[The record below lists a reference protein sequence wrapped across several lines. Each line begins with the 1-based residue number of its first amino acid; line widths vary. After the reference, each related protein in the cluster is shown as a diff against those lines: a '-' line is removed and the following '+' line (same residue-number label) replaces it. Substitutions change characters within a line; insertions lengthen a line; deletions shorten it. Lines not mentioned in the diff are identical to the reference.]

1 MLAGRQA
8 SRPAARQPGRQ
19 AGRQPGSQANHPS
32 HPSSHPA
39 SSRPSIHRVHQ
50 SARGCQHQ
58 ASKHWE
64 HKSLKSPQLLRRSQS
79 FLVRSK
85 SSTAAPPSDPLG
97 KMTGKARRQRRRNAR
112 ALPGV
117 PSAGGNNMSIKAS
130 RSFVACVCAG
140 RRPCLARV
148 VSKSS
153 RSRCASLR
161 MM

>member
-117 PSAGGNNMSIKAS
+117 PSARGNNMSDAS
-130 RSFVACVCAG
+130 ASIPRFCPLSRG
-140 RRPCLARV
+140 IHLINIPLLAR
-148 VSKSS
+148 
-153 RSRCASLR
+153 
-161 MM
+161 